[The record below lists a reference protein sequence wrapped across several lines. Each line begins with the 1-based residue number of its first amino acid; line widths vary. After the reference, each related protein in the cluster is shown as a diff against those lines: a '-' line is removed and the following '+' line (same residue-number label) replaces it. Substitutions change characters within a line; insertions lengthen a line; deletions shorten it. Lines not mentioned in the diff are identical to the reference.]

1 LGSPFW
7 VCFWMVVCARL
18 RPVIHRLM
26 GCRLVTAEVDRPEV
40 AKNNEEL
47 PYLGAIFLW
56 IGATPFLV
64 GLVCFTG
71 VVSLKQCRG
80 MWQDIALID
89 S

>member
-1 LGSPFW
+1 VWRVPAALFSLGF
-7 VCFWMVVCARL
+7 CF
-18 RPVIHRLM
+18 
-26 GCRLVTAEVDRPEV
+26 TAEVDRPEV

-56 IGATPFLV
+56 IGATPFLL

-71 VVSLKQCRG
+71 VVGLKQNRG
-80 MWQDIALID
+80 MWQDSALID